1 MKFQTTIDGN
11 ILDIDLTS
19 TKETIQVEYNK
30 TKKRIDC
37 VPLSPNSFS
46 LLLSGN
52 THYIS
57 IIPQKNSY
65 HVTVDYNTYSVEVK
79 DTLEILLENF
89 GIENTTNGHANNIHA
104 QIPGLVNQI
113 FVKKG
118 DNVHIGDKLCILE
131 AMKMENEIISNVSGK
146 IEKINYEIG
155 QTVKKGSIIMEI
167 NNNE

>member
-19 TKETIQVEYNK
+19 TKETLQVEYNK

-131 AMKMENEIISNVSGK
+131 AMKMENEITSPKEGVINQIYIKVGSNVQK
-146 IEKINYEIG
+146 DELL
-155 QTVKKGSIIMEI
+155 MEI
-167 NNNE
+167 ID

>member
-19 TKETIQVEYNK
+19 TKETLQVEYNK

-79 DTLEILLENF
+79 DTLEILLGNF
-89 GIENTTNGHANNIHA
+89 GIFSRSPTSSLGKPFNS
-104 QIPGLVNQI
+104 Q
-113 FVKKG
+113 
-118 DNVHIGDKLCILE
+118 ILE
-131 AMKMENEIISNVSGK
+131 F
-146 IEKINYEIG
+146 IEFFSLWDRF
-155 QTVKKGSIIMEI
+155 TL
-167 NNNE
+167 

>member
-118 DNVHIGDKLCILE
+118 DNVHIGDKLYILE
-131 AMKMENEIISNVSGK
+131 AMKMENEISS
-146 IEKINYEIG
+146 
-155 QTVKKGSIIMEI
+155 TKKGLVSKIYIKPGISVEKDDLIMEI
-167 NNNE
+167 K